1 LSQYAIEFDSRT
13 EPELKRL
20 PVRVRRQIDLNLEYL
35 SAGPFRSHPG
45 VAVKPTA
52 EVHGVWHFHVGNQT
66 RVYYIV
72 EGATLWVVKVEN
84 SAGVDRKALR
94 EIRKR
99 L

>member
-1 LSQYAIEFDSRT
+1 LSQYAIEFDPQT

-20 PVRVRRQIDLNLEYL
+20 PVRVRRQVDLKLEYL

-45 VAVKPTA
+45 VSVKPTA
-52 EVHGVWHFHVGNQT
+52 EVHGVWHFHVGNQL

-72 EGATLWVVKVEN
+72 EGAALWIVKVEF
-84 SAGVDRKALR
+84 SAGLDRKALR
-94 EIRKR
+94 ELRKR